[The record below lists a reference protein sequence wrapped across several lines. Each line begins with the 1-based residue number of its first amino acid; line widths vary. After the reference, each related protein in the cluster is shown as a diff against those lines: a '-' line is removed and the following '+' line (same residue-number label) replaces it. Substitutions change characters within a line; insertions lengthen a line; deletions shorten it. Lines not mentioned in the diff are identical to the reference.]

1 MSKVVA
7 ILSMSLDGYV
17 ADPDDGVADVFARC
31 FRSGDVEFRAGRIE
45 SAVRQAQA
53 AAGGTSVGVHGGD
66 TIRNLLDAGLL
77 DEARVGLV
85 QMPLGAGVR
94 LFGRLVRAPSA
105 LNVQPVIA
113 GAGVTHLRYPVR
125 EVSP

>member
-7 ILSMSLDGYV
+7 IMSKSLDGYV

-31 FRSGDVEFRAGRIE
+31 FHSGDVEFRAGRIE
-45 SAVRQAQA
+45 SALRQAE
-53 AAGGTSVGVHGGD
+53 AAGGGTPVGVHGGD
-66 TIRNLLDAGLL
+66 TIRQLLDAGLL

-85 QMPLGAGVR
+85 QMPLGACVR
-94 LFGRLVRAPSA
+94 LFGRPVRAPSA
-105 LNVQPVIA
+105 LNVQTVIA
-113 GAGVTHLRYPVR
+113 GVGVTHLRYPVR

>member
-1 MSKVVA
+1 M
-7 ILSMSLDGYV
+7 
-17 ADPDDGVADVFARC
+17 FARC

-45 SAVRQAQA
+45 PAVRQAQA

-66 TIRNLLDAGLL
+66 TIRQLLDAGLL

-94 LFGRLVRAPSA
+94 LFGRPVRAPSA
-105 LNVQPVIA
+105 LNGQTVIA
-113 GAGVTHLRYPVR
+113 GVGVTHLRYPVR

>member
-1 MSKVVA
+1 MSKFFA
-7 ILSMSLDGYV
+7 IISMSLDGYV

-45 SAVRQAQA
+45 SALRQAQ

-66 TIRNLLDAGLL
+66 TIRQLLDAGLL

-85 QMPLGAGVR
+85 QRPLGAGVR

-105 LNVQPVIA
+105 LNVQTVIA
-113 GAGVTHLRYPVR
+113 GVGVTHLRYPVR